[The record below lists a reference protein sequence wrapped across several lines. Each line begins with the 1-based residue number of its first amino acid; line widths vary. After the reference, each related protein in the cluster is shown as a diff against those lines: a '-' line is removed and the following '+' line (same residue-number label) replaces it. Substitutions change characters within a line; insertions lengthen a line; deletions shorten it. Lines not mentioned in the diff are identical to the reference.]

1 MKIVCK
7 VSFTPCFSWVKKR
20 KHCLLAN
27 RFNGFRVVDWTA
39 PLKWR
44 PRVKLVL

>member
-1 MKIVCK
+1 MKIVL
-7 VSFTPCFSWVKKR
+7 SGLIHTCFSWVKKR